1 MLLEETSP
9 SLVSCGLP
17 AGSSNN
23 KISDYFTFIDT
34 PIGTMVAIANDVA
47 LLALFFVDD
56 DRQDEWTEQ
65 LSLTAVKSINSVL
78 ELITKELKGYFDGTL
93 RVFTVTI
100 DCVARTKFF
109 ADVLQCVQSIPY
121 GQIKTYGQIAKEIGK
136 PGASRAVGTANQ
148 SNVLL
153 LVIPCHRIVRGDG
166 SLGGY
171 SQGIDRKSW
180 LLGHEQS
187 FLVS

>member
-1 MLLEETSP
+1 MLL
-9 SLVSCGLP
+9 
-17 AGSSNN
+17 
-23 KISDYFTFIDT
+23 DYFTFIDT
-34 PIGTMVAIANDVA
+34 PIGTMVAIANDKS

-65 LSLTAVKSINSVL
+65 LSATAVKSINPVL
-78 ELITKELKGYFDGTL
+78 ELIIKELKGYFDGSL
-93 RVFTVTI
+93 RVFTVSI
-100 DCVARTKFF
+100 DCVASTQFF
-109 ADVLQCVQSIPY
+109 ADVLQSVQSISY
-121 GQIKTYGQIAKEIGK
+121 GEIKTYGQIAKEIGK
-136 PGASRAVGTANQ
+136 PGASRAVGAASK

-153 LVIPCHRIVRGDG
+153 LVIPCHRIIRGDG

>member
-1 MLLEETSP
+1 MLLEETSL
-9 SLVSCGLP
+9 SLTSCGLTT
-17 AGSSNN
+17 GSGNK
-23 KISDYFTFIDT
+23 KISDHFTFIDT
-34 PIGTMVAIANDVA
+34 PIGTMVAIANETA

-56 DRQDEWTEQ
+56 DRQDEWTDQ
-65 LSLTAVKSINSVL
+65 LSATAVKSMNSIL
-78 ELITKELKGYFDGTL
+78 ELITKELKGYFDGSL
-93 RVFTVTI
+93 RVFTVNI
-100 DCVARTKFF
+100 DCVTPTKFF
-109 ADVLQCVQSIPY
+109 ADVLQNVLSIPY
-121 GQIKTYGQIAKEIGK
+121 GQIKTYGQIAKDVGK
-136 PGASRAVGTANQ
+136 PGASRAIGAAIK

-187 FLVS
+187 FLG